1 MAGQCLSTYRGK
13 KQARQETKWVG
24 VIDKSCRK
32 TIKKDKHSSHGKL
45 WTTSSTIAITLYKY
59 LWIQCQPCSIPP
71 TLCVCVYCVYKAQLD
86 CTLNKSGPIHDR
98 RQMYLSSFLIL
109 MNQLQNLSQTLRLT
123 DVQCCWPIRCILGNT
138 LFERDL
144 HTN

>member
-1 MAGQCLSTYRGK
+1 MENYEPP
-13 KQARQETKWVG
+13 QALLQL
-24 VIDKSCRK
+24 
-32 TIKKDKHSSHGKL
+32 HSINICGFNVSH
-45 WTTSSTIAITLYKY
+45 AAY
-59 LWIQCQPCSIPP
+59 LL
-71 TLCVCVYCVYKAQLD
+71 LCVCVYCVYKAQLD

-123 DVQCCWPIRCILGNT
+123 DVQCCWHIRCILGNT